1 MTEFNNFN
9 LEKEENISAEESKIS
24 SAEGAF
30 EQEDELSFKRALETQ
45 EKTADVENI
54 EQFEGEYINVPE
66 EKSKLN
72 AEVQKRSFTSRYR
85 TRFDPVV
92 FELQACKNMV

>member
-45 EKTADVENI
+45 EKTA
-54 EQFEGEYINVPE
+54 
-66 EKSKLN
+66 EKILK
-72 AEVQKRSFTSRYR
+72 
-85 TRFDPVV
+85 
-92 FELQACKNMV
+92 ELQRASKYVKVNK